1 MPAPRENTTVS
12 KVFFV
17 LVAVAFSI
25 SVSAQSPQH
34 DCTGTAFPTLT
45 QKKVYNV
52 TIPGTNNVH
61 GYIEHLPNDYHT
73 TNKQYPLLI
82 WFHGINETGPGS
94 ETSLCRFFPNQWWLV
109 PPILVERQSFPV
121 SVKDQHGEDF
131 KFILIS
137 PQLEGFTDP
146 TNTINALINYLTAQ
160 YRVDR
165 GRVYL
170 TGISAGGNYI
180 LSYAG
185 ASEANARNITAIV
198 PVAHCDVLNTTQA
211 TNISRAGLRVWAV
224 KCGLDN
230 TCGSSQAAQMVA
242 TTINSINPNAN
253 LAHHTTLPVPN
264 YDCNIPD
271 PHDAWSTAYDV
282 NFRQNVN
289 GRNVN
294 VYEWMVQFD
303 RTAAGNTPTPVKLE
317 DYTVRLHNGKVYVR
331 WTTSMESNN
340 KHFSIERGA
349 QGEDLVAIT
358 TVPAAGDGNGNG
370 ATYEWVDE
378 RPLANISYYRLVQ
391 TDKDGKTTWFPIKK
405 VLNRKQ
411 WVEHAMVSPNPF
423 VESIGIFINVDK
435 AQPVNLSIADMNG
448 KMVRRVSGMYN
459 EGTSEVRIDAR
470 DLPRGIYVLKIEGV
484 SFSETKK
491 IVKQ

>member
-1 MPAPRENTTVS
+1 MPAPTENPV
-12 KVFFV
+12 VRNLFV
-17 LVAVAFSI
+17 LSIVFAFSI

-34 DCTGTAFPTLT
+34 ACPGMAFPVLT
-45 QKKVYNV
+45 QTKVYNV

-82 WFHGINETGPGS
+82 WFHGINETGPGTES
-94 ETSLCRFFPNQWWLV
+94 SLCRFFPNQWWLV
-109 PPILVERQSFPV
+109 PPILVERQTFPV
-121 SVKDQHGEDF
+121 SVKDQHGDDH

-137 PQLEGFTDP
+137 PQLEGFNDP
-146 TNTINALINYLTAQ
+146 TTTINSLINYLTSQ

-198 PVAHCDVLNTTQA
+198 PVAHCDVLDATQA
-211 TNISRAGLRVWAV
+211 TRISNAGLRVWAV

-242 TTINSINPNAN
+242 SAINSVRPGAN
-253 LAHHTTLPVPN
+253 LAYHTTLPVPN

-271 PHDAWSTAYDV
+271 PHDSWSTAYDV
-282 NFRQNVN
+282 NFRQNVY

-303 RTAAGNTPTPVKLE
+303 RTADANFPTPVVLE
-317 DYTVRLHNGKVYVR
+317 DYSVRLNNGKVYVR

-340 KHFSIERGA
+340 KHFTIERAATGGQLTA
-349 QGEDLVAIT
+349 VA

-378 RPLANISYYRLVQ
+378 NPLANISYYRLVQ
-391 TDKDGKTTWFPIKK
+391 TDKDGKTTRFSIRK

-411 WVEHAMVSPNPF
+411 WVEYAMVSPNPF
-423 VESIGIFINVDK
+423 AESIGVFINVDK
-435 AQPVNLSIADMNG
+435 AQPVTFTVTDMNG
-448 KMVRRVSGMYN
+448 KIVRRVSGMYN
-459 EGTSEVRIDAR
+459 EGTSEVRIDAGN
-470 DLPRGIYVLKIEGV
+470 LTRGIYVLKIEGV